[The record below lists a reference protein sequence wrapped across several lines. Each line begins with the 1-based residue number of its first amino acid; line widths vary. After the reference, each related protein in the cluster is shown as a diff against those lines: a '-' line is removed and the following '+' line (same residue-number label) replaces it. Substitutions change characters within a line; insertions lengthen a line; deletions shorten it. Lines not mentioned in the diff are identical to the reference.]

1 MVLVAPV
8 DRGGFTV
15 APDPR
20 CAALARR
27 LQTARRTDA
36 LPRAVGLARRASPPH
51 VVDAT
56 AGLGR
61 DALVLARLGCR
72 VTALER
78 VPALA
83 FLLAQAVDGGG
94 FADRIEVLRVDA
106 VAWLEALDPATA
118 PDVVYLDPMFEAT
131 GSAEV
136 QKEMQAC
143 RALAGPAEDPLPLLR
158 AALAAAAERVVVK
171 RHRAHP
177 PLAPGVAFAVRG
189 ERVRFDVYL
198 TGAAPAPGEPG
209 PDRRQPR

>member
-1 MVLVAPV
+1 MVLVAPA
-8 DRGGFTV
+8 DRGGFRID
-15 APDPR
+15 PDPR
-20 CAALARR
+20 RSRLLRR
-27 LQTARRTDA
+27 LDTARRTDA
-36 LPRAVGLARRASPPH
+36 LPRAVGLPRRAVPPH

-72 VTALER
+72 VTAIER

-83 FLLAQAVDGGG
+83 FLLATAVAAAGLG
-94 FADRIEVLRVDA
+94 DRVAVLAAEA
-106 VAWLEALDPATA
+106 VAWLEGLAPDGA

-131 GSAEV
+131 GSAAV

-143 RALAGPAEDPLPLLR
+143 RALAGPAGDPAALLR
-158 AALAAAAERVVVK
+158 AARTAARERVVVK

-198 TGAAPAPGEPG
+198 TPEDRAP
-209 PDRRQPR
+209 